1 MTEDA
6 MSEPTSESSPSQEP
20 ESGSPGRRGRKRKG
34 TAAGPL
40 LLFVHIPKTA
50 GTSLTPVLEAQHPEG
65 GVVKITNV
73 FKGSG
78 GFDPAAIARLRQP
91 NTVPE
96 EARVLRGHLPY
107 GIRDLLPAPIQVI
120 TLLREPVDRLL
131 SHYYA
136 LVADGVLD
144 PAIPVEVS
152 LNDRGV
158 FLDNL
163 QTRMLSGTLEPF
175 GEVTGEMLT
184 QAKANLASSILF
196 GLSERFDE
204 SLVLFKQRLGWG
216 SITYRRRRVNDTRPR
231 AAQLPAEASRAATLA
246 NVYDLELYRFA
257 RELFERTIESQDL
270 DFAVELAALRVATG
284 AAIQDQPAPAELAGH
299 PLAWSMLVRSRAA
312 LLDRERELAAQ
323 RTRATIAQAQSAWQ
337 QKLLDSA
344 QAVFE
349 QFEQKTVAMK
359 VKLATQRDKPMPHP
373 GVRLRPRRAP
383 TAARKQRPDRQPA
396 AAGQRSQRR
405 ARSGDHEERGDRRPA
420 KKGAQQAHDW
430 LDRELP
436 VGASQ
441 PAAAITAAAA
451 ATGIEEKP
459 LKRGGLLL
467 GISLVPEPDGSWT
480 WMRAPASEESP
491 ERADAQPPSP

>member
-1 MTEDA
+1 
-6 MSEPTSESSPSQEP
+6 MSEPTAESSTSPQP
-20 ESGSPGRRGRKRKG
+20 ESGPAGRRGTKRKG
-34 TAAGPL
+34 SAEGPL

-50 GTSLTPVLEAQHPEG
+50 GTTLTPVFEAQHPEG
-65 GVVKITNV
+65 GVVKIANV

-78 GFDPAAIARLRQP
+78 GFDPGAIARLRQP
-91 NTVPE
+91 NAVPA

-107 GIRDLLPAPIQVI
+107 GIRDLLPVPVQGI

-144 PAIPVEVS
+144 PATPIEVA

-163 QTRMLSGTLEPF
+163 QTRMLCGTLEPF
-175 GEVTGEMLT
+175 GEVTGDMLT
-184 QAKANLASSILF
+184 QAKANLTSSILF

-204 SLVLFKQRLGWG
+204 SLVLFKQRLGWA
-216 SITYRRRRVNDTRPR
+216 SISYRRRRVNETRPR
-231 AAQLPAEASRAATLA
+231 AEQLPADALRAATLV

-257 RELFERTIESQDL
+257 RDLFERTIETQGL

-284 AAIQDQPAPAELAGH
+284 AAIEDQPAPAELASNA
-299 PLAWSMLVRSRAA
+299 LAWSMLVRSRAQ
-312 LLDRERELAAQ
+312 LLDRERELAAE
-323 RTRATIAQAQSAWQ
+323 RTRATVAQAQSAWLDR
-337 QKLLDSA
+337 LLNSA

-359 VKLATQRDKPMPHP
+359 EKLATQRDKPMPRP

-383 TAARKQRPDRQPA
+383 TAPRKERPDRQRA
-396 AAGQRSQRR
+396 AAGERSKRR
-405 ARSGDHEERGDRRPA
+405 RSGEQEARGERRPG

-436 VGASQ
+436 AGASQ

-451 ATGIEEKP
+451 ATGIEEKH
-459 LKRGGLLL
+459 LKRARKIL
-467 GISLVPEPDGSWT
+467 GVSLVPEPDGSWT
-480 WMRAPASEESP
+480 WMRIAAGEEQSP
-491 ERADAQPPSP
+491 ERTEADQPSSH